1 VVEAAV
7 ARFGAVHGVVHA
19 AGRPGG
25 GILQRKTRQSADPV
39 LAPKVRG
46 ALALEQVFRGRP
58 LDFMVLFSSITSV
71 LAQPGQ
77 ADYVA
82 ANAFLDAFAQ
92 ERTRRGEPTLSLGW
106 DAWREVGMAVD
117 TAVPAEL
124 REWRQQ
130 ELKMGMTS
138 AEGVE
143 AFRRALAAFSAT
155 SPWLVVSTHDLASRL
170 ERNVAASVLEEL
182 ERAQAPRASHP
193 RPLLANAY
201 VAPESEAERQ
211 IAGIWQELLG
221 IEQIGVHD
229 NFFDLGGNSLLAI
242 RIISRL
248 KGDLGVDV
256 SEVSI
261 FEGPTVASLAKL
273 LFPGEAEAEAEARGA
288 VYEEH
293 RSRGERRRA
302 ARRSRRTPAEVS

>member
-1 VVEAAV
+1 V

-19 AGRPGG
+19 AGLAGG
-25 GILQRKTRQSADPV
+25 GIVSVKTRQSAAAV

-46 ALALEQVFRGRP
+46 ALALDAVFRGRS

-77 ADYVA
+77 ADYTA

-92 ERTRRGEPTLSLGW
+92 ERTARGEITLSLGW

-117 TAVPAEL
+117 TQVPAEL

-143 AFRRALAAFSAT
+143 AFRRALSSA
-155 SPWLVVSTHDLASRL
+155 SPWLIVSTHDFAARL
-170 ERNVAASVLEEL
+170 ERNVASQVLLEL

-193 RPLLANAY
+193 RPALANSY
-201 VAPESEAERQ
+201 VAPQSHAEQR
-211 IAGIWQELLG
+211 IARVWQELLG
-221 IEQIGVHD
+221 IEQIGIHD
-229 NFFDLGGNSLLAI
+229 NFFDLGGNSLMAI

-248 KGDLGVDV
+248 KAELGVDV

-261 FEGPTVASLAKL
+261 FEGPTISSLAL
-273 LFPGEAEAEAEARGA
+273 LLAPGEAA
-288 VYEEH
+288 VVAAAAFEEQVD
-293 RSRGERRRA
+293 RGERRRA
-302 ARRSRRTPAEVS
+302 ARRGRRAPAEV